1 MTKQQQGQA
10 RAGGAT
16 AQRPARIYPALLFLL
31 GLVLAIGG
39 GQLAGLGGS
48 WYYLVTGV
56 ALLASSVLVWRGN
69 ALGGWLYALMLA
81 WTLVWSLAE
90 VGLDFWTLLPRLALL
105 FVLGLWLLT
114 PLYRR
119 TVVRGPISAQGGK
132 AAAGALAVAMA
143 AVVVVGLAQGDKHE
157 TKAAQALPE
166 IQQTV
171 VGDAPPDEWHYYGN
185 NQGGQRF
192 SPLEQLTPD
201 NVQGLEVAWTYRT
214 GDYPPSEGPNRR
226 FEATPLKIGDSLY
239 FCTPRNDIVALNAE
253 TGEERWRFNAQVNL
267 RGVTGS
273 AACRGVAYTKLPEP
287 QPGGVC
293 QERIYGPTVD
303 ARLLAVDAKT
313 GQPCADFGVNG
324 QVDLKRG
331 MGEIIPGYY
340 YVSSMPQVVRG
351 KVVMGGWVSDGQ
363 MTGEPSGVIRA
374 FDATTGAFAWAFDMG
389 KPDFHGEPA
398 AGEHYT
404 RGTPNSWGP
413 ISADDQLGMVYIPT
427 GNATPDYYAGH
438 RTELDNKFSG
448 SVLGINA
455 DNGKL
460 VWNFQTTHYDVW
472 DYDVA
477 SQPSLLDLKIQGE
490 TVPVLVQPTKR
501 GQNFV
506 LDRRTGKPVFDV
518 QELPAPQGGVED
530 PARLSKT
537 QPHSTGMPTFAGLD
551 AEETYGVGEKDMWGM
566 TMLDQLWCRI
576 QFKKARWEGP
586 MTPAGTDTVFFFPGS
601 LGGSNWGSV
610 SFDPERQIMVGNWNR
625 VPMLLKLIDRE
636 EANRRGL
643 KAADGSPGTSVGG
656 AVPQEGVP
664 YAADLKPFLSPMGAP
679 CIAPP
684 FALVT
689 AVDLNTQKVI
699 WERRSGTAEDSGVA
713 GIRTRLPIPMGV
725 PGLGGSITTKGG
737 LVFVAASG
745 EQSLRAMD
753 LKTGD
758 VLWKGRLP
766 AGGNATPMTY
776 VSRDSGRQFVVIAAG
791 GHNLMQTQPGDYLV
805 GYALPKAK
813 P

>member
-1 MTKQQQGQA
+1 
-10 RAGGAT
+10 
-16 AQRPARIYPALLFLL
+16 
-31 GLVLAIGG
+31 
-39 GQLAGLGGS
+39 
-48 WYYLVTGV
+48 
-56 ALLASSVLVWRGN
+56 
-69 ALGGWLYALMLA
+69 
-81 WTLVWSLAE
+81 
-90 VGLDFWTLLPRLALL
+90 
-105 FVLGLWLLT
+105 
-114 PLYRR
+114 
-119 TVVRGPISAQGGK
+119 
-132 AAAGALAVAMA
+132 
-143 AVVVVGLAQGDKHE
+143 
-157 TKAAQALPE
+157 
-166 IQQTV
+166 
-171 VGDAPPDEWHYYGN
+171 
-185 NQGGQRF
+185 
-192 SPLEQLTPD
+192 
-201 NVQGLEVAWTYRT
+201 
-214 GDYPPSEGPNRR
+214 
-226 FEATPLKIGDSLY
+226 
-239 FCTPRNDIVALNAE
+239 
-253 TGEERWRFNAQVNL
+253 
-267 RGVTGS
+267 
-273 AACRGVAYTKLPEP
+273 VAYTKLPEP

-324 QVDLKRG
+324 QVDLKKG

-404 RGTPNSWGP
+404 RSTPNSWGP

-477 SQPSLLDLKIQGE
+477 SQPSLLDLKIRARPCPCWCSPPNAAR
-490 TVPVLVQPTKR
+490 TLCWTAVPASPCSTCR
-501 GQNFV
+501 SC
-506 LDRRTGKPVFDV
+506 RRRRAVWKTR
-518 QELPAPQGGVED
+518 PACP
-530 PARLSKT
+530 R

-636 EANRRGL
+636 EPTG
-643 KAADGSPGTSVGG
+643 AA
-656 AVPQEGVP
+656 
-664 YAADLKPFLSPMGAP
+664 
-679 CIAPP
+679 
-684 FALVT
+684 
-689 AVDLNTQKVI
+689 
-699 WERRSGTAEDSGVA
+699 
-713 GIRTRLPIPMGV
+713 
-725 PGLGGSITTKGG
+725 
-737 LVFVAASG
+737 
-745 EQSLRAMD
+745 
-753 LKTGD
+753 
-758 VLWKGRLP
+758 
-766 AGGNATPMTY
+766 
-776 VSRDSGRQFVVIAAG
+776 
-791 GHNLMQTQPGDYLV
+791 
-805 GYALPKAK
+805 
-813 P
+813 